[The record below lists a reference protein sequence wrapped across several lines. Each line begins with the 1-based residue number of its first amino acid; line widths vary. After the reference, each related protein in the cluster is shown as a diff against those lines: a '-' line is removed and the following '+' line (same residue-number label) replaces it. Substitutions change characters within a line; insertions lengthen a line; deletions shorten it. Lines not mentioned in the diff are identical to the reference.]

1 MSLLRKK
8 QWWHN
13 VIILRVLFLV
23 LLILCFLLTKSVFDR
38 FMIERDMS
46 SRRAVAEEE
55 LNELLDRKAGL
66 EEKVEYLREERGI
79 ESEIRKHFDVAKEGE
94 QVVVLLDD
102 ERNDKTEPA
111 TTTVNE
117 DKKSSLFSRLFP
129 W

>member
-1 MSLLRKK
+1 
-8 QWWHN
+8 
-13 VIILRVLFLV
+13 
-23 LLILCFLLTKSVFDR
+23 
-38 FMIERDMS
+38 MIERDMS

-66 EEKVEYLREERGI
+66 EGKVEYLREERGI

-102 ERNDKTEPA
+102 ERNDKRNDKTEPA

>member
-66 EEKVEYLREERGI
+66 EGKVEYLREERGI